1 MHGARGPY
9 RRHVSTGGA
18 GSDLVGRTG
27 LVTVRVPGGDL
38 VGEVAVRMDDGSVE
52 RVLAHC
58 PAALPTGAEVLVVN
72 YRGPRRVDVEPWLL
86 GGIGSPG
93 A

>member
-1 MHGARGPY
+1 
-9 RRHVSTGGA
+9 VSTDHA

-27 LVTVRVPGGDL
+27 LVTVRVQGGEGP
-38 VGEVAVRMDDGSVE
+38 GEVAVRMSDGSVE

-58 PAALPTGAEVLVVN
+58 PAGLPTGTEVLVVN

-86 GGIGSPG
+86 GGIGPVG